1 MCFYYVDAY
10 VYVCVCADVCHMGEG
25 AHRGQKRVARL
36 LQLKFRQLKNGLMW
50 TLGTELESSARA
62 ASPHNY

>member
-1 MCFYYVDAY
+1 
-10 VYVCVCADVCHMGEG
+10 MGEG
-25 AHRGQKRVARL
+25 ARRGLKMVAKTL
-36 LQLKFRQLKNGLMW
+36 ATGIQTDENGLMW